1 MMKNYHF
8 DDLRNQLLDFS
19 KELMKCSNDVD
30 EVTIAQNGKAIP
42 VLLFEVY
49 FNDLIRVYIT
59 LDGDT
64 FDFTYEDDED
74 YETAYDINTKECD
87 GSYGSFNIEFYESFN
102 KPTSMGVWFT
112 DDVFFMININ
122 DGVVQKGFYEIK
134 VSGAELQLVEDVEIS
149 VKEAFK
155 LYADKH
161 EQD

>member
-1 MMKNYHF
+1 MIMMKNYHF

-19 KELMKCSNDVD
+19 KELMKCTKDVA
-30 EVTIAQNGKAIP
+30 EVTIAQNGYEFP
-42 VLLFEVY
+42 VLLFEIY
-49 FNDLIRVYIT
+49 FNDLIRIYINY
-59 LDGDT
+59 DGDT
-64 FDFTYEDDED
+64 LDFTYEDDED
-74 YETAYDINTKECD
+74 YETAYDINTKK
-87 GSYGSFNIEFYESFN
+87 YFEFYESFGRT
-102 KPTSMGVWFT
+102 TSMSVWLT

-122 DGVVQKGFYEIK
+122 DGEIHKAFYEIR